1 MAYVIGCLMA
11 GLSFLVNR
19 LLLKYIG
26 IKVVISYSPV
36 VEELTKTLCAYY
48 LAADILVTHIIF
60 GILEAGYDW
69 FNRQNGQRGIIAAL
83 LSIVGHTLFG
93 GLTVFVFNLSNS
105 IFIGIAVGIGVHL
118 VWNLTLIRLSN

>member
-11 GLSFLVNR
+11 GLSFLLNR

-36 VEELTKTLCAYY
+36 VEELTKTLCSYY
-48 LAADILVTHIIF
+48 LSADILVTHIIF

-69 FNRQNGQRGIIAAL
+69 YNRQSGQRGTIAAV

-93 GLTVFVFNLSNS
+93 GITVLVFNLSNN
-105 IFIGIAVGIGVHL
+105 IFIGMIAAIVVHL
-118 VWNLTLIRLSN
+118 VWNVTLIRLSN

>member
-11 GLSFLVNR
+11 GLSFLLNK

-36 VEELTKTLCAYY
+36 VEELSKTLCSYY
-48 LAADILVTHIIF
+48 LSADILVTHIIF
-60 GILEAGYDW
+60 GVLEAGYDW
-69 FNRQNGQRGIIAAL
+69 LNQQNEQRGTIAAL

-93 GLTVFVFNLSNS
+93 GITVLVFNLRNS
-105 IFIGIAVGIGVHL
+105 IYIGIVAGIVVHVL
-118 VWNLTLIRLSN
+118 WNVTLIRLSN